1 MSAPY
6 QPRSVTSVHDNL
18 MQQERIAAD
27 DLPSDS
33 EEDNEELQTDSES
46 EEDIEDEP
54 FEASTETEVREG
66 SESEDGNTA
75 GPPTNKRKR
84 FPIFRASSRRDRRR
98 SIYLGKDGHEWYT
111 TARERPA
118 DHQRNVKT
126 FLPGPIGE
134 AKSVRSPLDAWSLLF
149 SDALLEKVVHYTNQE
164 IKRYRD
170 TKESE
175 AVSQATYADVDLC
188 ELKAFI
194 GVLYLSGLQKTASTP
209 LEDMWSHDFG
219 PVLYRCTMSRNRF
232 TFLLKMLRF
241 DDKTTRSTRRETDK
255 FAPIRE
261 IWEDFISKCTS
272 FYCPDTYCTVDE
284 QFISFLGRC
293 PFKVYHRAK
302 PDKYGIKIVML
313 NDSRTF
319 YMYTAEPYVGKVQ
332 KENIETVP
340 SYYIRKLTEP
350 LHGTSR
356 NITCD
361 NWFSS
366 TEIFDRMLS
375 QHSITMVGALRK
387 NKRQIPQHFHAA
399 DPVYSSQFL
408 FDGTK
413 TLVKY
418 TPKINKFV
426 LLLSSLHW
434 QAEVDQQTLKPSI
447 ISFYNDTKGGTDCF
461 DQMCHEYTT
470 ARNTLRWPMRFWYGM
485 LDQGGINALI
495 LHNFNTENPNLVRRE
510 FLKQL
515 VRSLIEPH
523 LRVRLCVPNLRR
535 DLRVSMEAMVEIQ
548 APPPRNP
555 PNTKKLARCS
565 FCPRAADRKV
575 KTYCERCRRA
585 ICDGHRIT
593 LCCSCTE
600 TD

>member
-1 MSAPY
+1 MSARY
-6 QPRSVTSVHDNL
+6 QTRNVTSVHDSL
-18 MQQERIAAD
+18 VQQERIAAD

-33 EEDNEELQTDSES
+33 EEDNEESQTDSES

-75 GPPTNKRKR
+75 GPSTNKRKR
-84 FPIFRASSRRDRRR
+84 PISRASSMSSRASSRRGRRQ
-98 SIYLGKDGHEWYT
+98 SIYLGKDGHRWYT

-118 DHQRNVKT
+118 HNQRNVRP

-149 SDALLEKVVHYTNQE
+149 SDALLEKVVYHTNEE

-170 TKESE
+170 TTESE
-175 AVSQATYADVDLC
+175 TVSQATYADVDLC

-194 GVLYLSGLQKTASTP
+194 GVLYLSGLQKTAKSTS

-219 PVLYRCTMSRNRF
+219 SVLYRCTMSRKRF
-232 TFLLKMLRF
+232 TFLLRMLCF

-272 FYCPDTYCTVDE
+272 FYCPATYCTVDE
-284 QFISFLGRC
+284 QLISFRGRC
-293 PFKVYHRAK
+293 PFKVYNGAK

-375 QHSITMVGALRK
+375 RHSITMVGTLRK
-387 NKRQIPQHFHAA
+387 NKRQIPQHFKAA
-399 DPVYSSQFL
+399 DPVHSSRFL
-408 FDGTK
+408 FDETK

-418 TPKINKFV
+418 TPKKNKFV

-434 QAEVDQQTLKPSI
+434 QAEVDQQTQKPSI

-470 ARNTLRWPMRFWYGM
+470 ARKTLRWPMRFWYGM

-495 LHNFNTENPNLVRRE
+495 LHNFNIENPNLVRRE

-523 LRVRLCVPNLRR
+523 LRVRLCIVN
-535 DLRVSMEAMVEIQ
+535 
-548 APPPRNP
+548 
-555 PNTKKLARCS
+555 
-565 FCPRAADRKV
+565 AAV
-575 KTYCERCRRA
+575 VQFVTSIE
-585 ICDGHRIT
+585 
-593 LCCSCTE
+593 
-600 TD
+600 

>member
-1 MSAPY
+1 MSVRY
-6 QPRSVTSVHDNL
+6 QTCSVTSVHDNL
-18 MQQERIAAD
+18 VQQERIAAY

-46 EEDIEDEP
+46 EADVKDEP

-66 SESEDGNTA
+66 SESEDVNTA
-75 GPPTNKRKR
+75 GSSTNKRKR
-84 FPIFRASSRRDRRR
+84 PISRASSMSSRVSSKRGRRR

-118 DHQRNVKT
+118 DHQRNVRT

-149 SDALLEKVVHYTNQE
+149 SDALLEKVVHHTNEE

-170 TKESE
+170 TTENKT
-175 AVSQATYADVDLC
+175 VSHPTYADVDLC

-194 GVLYLSGLQKTASTP
+194 GVLYLSGLQKTASTS
-209 LEDMWSHDFG
+209 LEDLWSHDFG
-219 PVLYRCTMSRNRF
+219 SVLYRCTMSRNRF
-232 TFLLKMLRF
+232 IFFLRMLRF
-241 DDKTTRSTRRETDK
+241 DDKTTRSTRRKTDK

-272 FYCPDTYCTVDE
+272 FYCPATYCTVGE
-284 QFISFLGRC
+284 QLISFRGRC
-293 PFKVYHRAK
+293 PFKVYNGAK
-302 PDKYGIKIVML
+302 PNKYGIKIVML
-313 NDSRTF
+313 NDSKTF
-319 YMYTAEPYVGKVQ
+319 YMYTAEPYVGKVE
-332 KENIETVP
+332 KETNETVP

-356 NITCD
+356 NI
-361 NWFSS
+361 
-366 TEIFDRMLS
+366 I
-375 QHSITMVGALRK
+375 
-387 NKRQIPQHFHAA
+387 
-399 DPVYSSQFL
+399 
-408 FDGTK
+408 
-413 TLVKY
+413 
-418 TPKINKFV
+418 
-426 LLLSSLHW
+426 LSSLHW
-434 QAEVDQQTLKPSI
+434 QAEVDQQTQKPSI

-470 ARNTLRWPMRFWYGM
+470 ARKTLRWPMRFWYGM

-495 LHNFNTENPNLVRRE
+495 LYNFNIGNPNLVRRE

-523 LRVRLCVPNLRR
+523 LRVRLRVPTLRR
-535 DLRVSMEAMVEIQ
+535 ELKFLIETILEIQ
-548 APPPRNP
+548 APPPRSP
-555 PNTKKLARCS
+555 PNTKKYARCS
-565 FCPRAADRKV
+565 FCPRAADRKT
-575 KTYCERCRRA
+575 KKYCKRCHCA
-585 ICDGHRIT
+585 ICDEHRMT
-593 LCCSCTE
+593 LCCFCSA

>member
-356 NITCD
+356 NI
-361 NWFSS
+361 
-366 TEIFDRMLS
+366 I
-375 QHSITMVGALRK
+375 
-387 NKRQIPQHFHAA
+387 
-399 DPVYSSQFL
+399 
-408 FDGTK
+408 
-413 TLVKY
+413 
-418 TPKINKFV
+418 
-426 LLLSSLHW
+426 LSSLHW